1 MGAMQLRRDDL
12 LDAGLASLAAGVH
25 LAMAGL
31 VGRFPP
37 PPDVS
42 LLFVAL
48 PAVAAAAAAL
58 ALLVAAERRVLQVAC
73 VYTWL
78 MAAFTLPAYGLGL
91 AWVPSAVVLTVAV
104 VRPRLSSGPAASG

>member
-1 MGAMQLRRDDL
+1 MRLPARDSL

-37 PPDVS
+37 EPELGVE
-42 LLFVAL
+42 LLFVGL
-48 PAVAAAAAAL
+48 PVLLAATAAVT
-58 ALLVAAERRVLQVAC
+58 LLVNGDRRPLQVAC

-78 MAAFTLPAYGLGL
+78 AALFTLPAFFLGL
-91 AWVPSAVVLTVAV
+91 AWVPTAAVLTLAL
-104 VRPRLSSGPAASG
+104 VRPRVSSDRSAAG

>member
-1 MGAMQLRRDDL
+1 MRLRRDDL

-31 VGRFPP
+31 VDRFPP
-37 PPDVS
+37 QPDVS
-42 LLFVAL
+42 LLFVAM

-58 ALLVAAERRVLQVAC
+58 ALLVAGERRVLQGAC

-78 MAAFTLPAYGLGL
+78 MAVFTLPAYGLGL
-91 AWVPSAVVLTVAV
+91 AWVPSALVLTLAAT
-104 VRPRLSSGPAASG
+104 RPRLSSPAASR

>member
-1 MGAMQLRRDDL
+1 MGSMQPGRDDL
-12 LDAGLASLAAGVH
+12 LDAGLATLAAGVH

-31 VGRFPP
+31 VDRFPP
-37 PPDVS
+37 QPDVS

-58 ALLVAAERRVLQVAC
+58 ALLVARERRLLQGAC
-73 VYTWL
+73 IYTWL

-91 AWVPSAVVLTVAV
+91 AWVPSALVLTLAAA
-104 VRPRLSSGPAASG
+104 RPRLSSGPAA